1 MLYIAPSILPS
12 RAANAV
18 HVVMQCDALSREA
31 GCQVTLLA
39 QRSIRDAAALPRAL
53 ESAFGT
59 DLARVELRTVH
70 GRTPRMAS
78 LRIAALLLPL
88 ISRLPDFE
96 VVLSRNLYAS
106 WLLAIILKRPL
117 LFETH
122 QLETGFRKRMQR
134 AIMRSARVTTIVI
147 SQRLQEALEE
157 HHGCR
162 PRRVEVLHDAA
173 PSGMV
178 RLPPAERADG
188 LSRLLPTLGISP
200 APVCGYFGHLYPGRG
215 IEIIIEMARKA
226 PEAGFLVVGGNPDDV
241 ARIREL
247 CSGLGNVYI
256 AGHVPHQ
263 VARAAMSACDI
274 LLMPYQKQ
282 VSIGV
287 AGHDTARWM
296 SPMKMFEYMGAGVP
310 IISSCLPVLE
320 EVLRPES
327 NCLMV
332 PPDQADAWLVAMRRL
347 IGDSQLA
354 DAIGARAHQ
363 DYLEAHT
370 WSARARHIL
379 SMAHKAS
386 HA

>member
-39 QRSIRDAAALPRAL
+39 QRSIRDAADLPRAL
-53 ESAFGT
+53 EAAFGT
-59 DLARVELRTVH
+59 ALAKVELRTLH

-88 ISRLPDFE
+88 LSRLPDFE
-96 VVLSRNLYAS
+96 IVLSRNLYAS
-106 WLLAIILKRPL
+106 WLLAIILKRSL

-134 AIMRSARVTTIVI
+134 AIMCSTRVTTVVI

-162 PRRVEVLHDAA
+162 PQRVEVLHDAA

-178 RLPPAERADG
+178 RMPPAERAG
-188 LSRLLPTLGISP
+188 ALSRLFPALGISP
-200 APVCGYFGHLYPGRG
+200 GPVCGYFGHLYPGRG
-215 IEIIIEMARKA
+215 IEIIIEMACKA

-241 ARIREL
+241 ARIREM
-247 CSGLGNVYI
+247 CSGLSNVYI

-274 LLMPYQKQ
+274 LLMPYQKR

-320 EVLRPES
+320 EVLRPET

-347 IGDSQLA
+347 TGDSQLA

-370 WSARARHIL
+370 WSARAQHIL
-379 SMAHKAS
+379 SMANKAS

>member
-1 MLYIAPSILPS
+1 
-12 RAANAV
+12 
-18 HVVMQCDALSREA
+18 MQCDALSREA
-31 GCQVTLLA
+31 GCELTLLA
-39 QRSIRDAAALPRAL
+39 QRSIRDASDLPGAL
-53 ESAFGT
+53 EAAFGT
-59 DLARVELRTVH
+59 SLANVELRTIH
-70 GRTPRMAS
+70 GRTSRMAS

-88 ISRLPDFE
+88 VPRLSRFE
-96 VVLSRNLYAS
+96 IILSRNLYAS
-106 WLLAIILKRPL
+106 WLLAVILKRPL

-134 AIMRSARVTTIVI
+134 AIIRAAHVTTIVI
-147 SQRLQEALEE
+147 SQRLLDALEE

-162 PRRVEVLHDAA
+162 PRQIEVLHDAA
-173 PSGMV
+173 PSGMI
-178 RLPPAERADG
+178 RLPPAERAST
-188 LSRLLPTLGISP
+188 LSRLFPALGISP
-200 APVCGYFGHLYPGRG
+200 GPVCGYFGHLYPGRG

-226 PEAGFLVVGGNPDDV
+226 PEMGFLVVGGNPDDIERV
-241 ARIREL
+241 RGL
-247 CSGLGNVYI
+247 CADLGNVYI

-310 IISSCLPVLE
+310 IISSRLPVLE
-320 EVLRPES
+320 EVLRAES

-347 IGDSQLA
+347 IGDPQLA
-354 DAIGARAHQ
+354 DVIGAQAHQ

-379 SMAHKAS
+379 STAKNAS